1 MALSCVGYRTQFIV
15 LNGIKQN
22 INLREILLEDD
33 AVAMEGVTVSASGQ
47 ISHSDRKLIFPSE
60 RQMKISTNGVNLLQQ
75 MMLPRI
81 QINPMNNEIGVLGE
95 ENFSFVS
102 MERKQ
107 KLKRLRHYSHQ
118 TLFV

>member
-1 MALSCVGYRTQFIV
+1 MGYRTQFIV

-81 QINPMNNEIGVLGE
+81 QINPMNNEIGVLGRE
-95 ENFSFVS
+95 LSFVS